1 MSYGGIDFGHVLAF
15 QIKCMMSNQYGTLV
29 EAIGSGKINDII
41 VACLRLGWNDAF
53 RHVSKNVSTRTT
65 IAELSKL
72 TKNPDWNSIYIEITN
87 RQSKFK
93 GKNFEISDDEKN
105 KIILMICSSLVNDF
119 KTYLNEKSTTDRMK
133 NISTLMNTQNFKNK
147 FTPIKDINAPGYEL
161 CFGHIQ
167 KLFNMATKLLLCLVV
182 SAEQASSNGIQV
194 KLKNKVG
201 SNCVYL
207 TDNNWWQRI
216 FDKDNFDAD
225 CPLDSIILDSIE
237 KRKIN
242 NINKSASGHTKYS
255 QIVWSKLGTKEPIQN
270 YNLAQI
276 EIKNINAKTH
286 NNNTNCNL
294 LFDFEN
300 WN

>member
-1 MSYGGIDFGHVLAF
+1 MNYGGIALGHVWAY
-15 QIKCMMSNQYGTLV
+15 QIKCMMANQYNPLV
-29 EAIGSGKINDII
+29 NAIGNGNVDDII
-41 VACLRLGWNDAF
+41 VICLHLGWNDAF
-53 RHVSKNVSTRTT
+53 RHVSKNVSARTT

-105 KIILMICSSLVNDF
+105 KIILTICSSLVNDF

-167 KLFNMATKLLLCLVV
+167 KLFNMAAKLLLCLVI

-194 KLKNKVG
+194 KLGKNKVG

-207 TDNNWWQRI
+207 TDNNWWQGI
-216 FDKDNFDAD
+216 FDNDNFDAD
-225 CPLDSIILDSIE
+225 CPLDSRILE
-237 KRKIN
+237 K
-242 NINKSASGHTKYS
+242 
-255 QIVWSKLGTKEPIQN
+255 IVPSNTAWSKYGSNDYKCAQDKIGTVMKQTYPCSN
-270 YNLAQI
+270 C
-276 EIKNINAKTH
+276 
-286 NNNTNCNL
+286 CNL